1 MVSPQKKE
9 RKQPVL
15 AIAIDA
21 AEAALVRRLIDE
33 GKMPVLQSLL
43 ERGRWI
49 PIESTTHIGSSSVWP
64 TFMTG
69 EDPETHGIYSEW
81 CWEPATMSL
90 RPLTGHHLNPFWQ
103 KLEKKGF
110 TIGVL
115 GIPFMPLGR
124 LARGFEV
131 SERPPFVSSH
141 GSGSSNRAA
150 AVSRKVA
157 NEALLHGSGQ
167 INVAG
172 PNDLKNLQRLAL
184 DSLIGIKARGEL
196 ATRLLRETQ
205 PEISIIAF
213 TQAHEISHCLWQTV
227 QPEHPLL
234 QELHL
239 NRLAEIQP
247 SLEEIFGEVDRQIGS
262 IIAAFAVHPTVLVF
276 SLHGMEPGR
285 GAPTF
290 LTPLMCEAGFSVLA
304 EARRQTWS
312 DRVVHAMRDLKKRT
326 PASFKKL
333 YYQSL
338 SREAVLRLAAP
349 TLLPQYDWA
358 RTRALVIVEE
368 HLSSIRVNLRGREA
382 RGIVTVEDYRSVC
395 DELEQWLW
403 TLKSGDG
410 RALAKQVIRTADD
423 GGVALKRRLPDIV
436 VHWTDAALASP
447 LRISGSE
454 GEFYRDGERHLSQ
467 HTSEGF
473 CILRADGEVE
483 SSPSDIALRDLGGLI
498 ERLAIS

>member
-1 MVSPQKKE
+1 MKH
-9 RKQPVL
+9 RVL
-15 AIAIDA
+15 AIGLDA
-21 AEAALVRRLIDE
+21 ADSKLIRRLIDE

-43 ERGRWI
+43 GQGRWI
-49 PIESTTHIGSSSVWP
+49 PIESTTDIGSSSVWP

-69 EDPETHGIYSEW
+69 DNPETHGIYSEW

-103 KLEKKGF
+103 KLEKKGS

-124 LARGFEV
+124 LERGFEV
-131 SERPPFVSSH
+131 SERPPFVLAR

-150 AVSRKVA
+150 ATSRKMA
-157 NEALLHGSGQ
+157 KDALLHGYGQ

-172 PNDLKNLQRLAL
+172 PKDLKNLQRLAV

-196 ATRLLRETQ
+196 ATRLLRERQ

-213 TQAHEISHCLWQTV
+213 TEAHEISHCLWPTV

-234 QELHL
+234 QEPYL

-285 GAPTF
+285 GTPTF

-304 EARRQTWS
+304 DARRQTWS
-312 DRVVHAMRDLKKRT
+312 DRVVHAMRDVKKHT
-326 PASFKKL
+326 PASLKKL

-358 RTRALVIVEE
+358 RTSAFVIVEE
-368 HLSSIRVNLRGREA
+368 HLSSIRINLKDREA
-382 RGIVTVEDYRSVC
+382 QGRVDVDDYERVCREVED
-395 DELEQWLW
+395 WLW
-403 TLKSGDG
+403 SLRSADG
-410 RALAKQVIRTADD
+410 LPLAKKVIRTASH
-423 GGVALKRRLPDIV
+423 GAEALKRRLPDIV
-436 VHWTDAALASP
+436 VHWHDCAFASP
-447 LRISGSE
+447 LRISGHDREYS
-454 GEFYRDGERHLSQ
+454 RDGERHLSQ
-467 HTSEGF
+467 HNDKGF
-473 CILRADGEVE
+473 CILRSSRRVEVD
-483 SSPSDIALRDLGGLI
+483 SVLPLRSLGKLI
-498 ERLAIS
+498 ETLVAS